1 MYLEKEAGEHIDGL
15 LDEVAVRVSQ
25 MTDKEARLFAINMV
39 QGYKSDYPPKILRD
53 LKRLV
58 TKGHSLGS
66 MYWIRSSELG
76 CRLLMPDAKESAFM
90 VFHQFMVYVKAL
102 DYVKS
107 YLDIP
112 VK

>member
-1 MYLEKEAGEHIDGL
+1 MYTEKEAGEYSDWL
-15 LDEVAVRVSQ
+15 LAEVAARISQ

-58 TKGHSLGS
+58 TKGHSLGG

-76 CRLLMPDAKESAFM
+76 QRLLIPDAKESTYM
-90 VFHQFMVYVKAL
+90 VFHQMIVYVKAVG
-102 DYVKS
+102 YVS
-107 YLDIP
+107 IYLQNTA
-112 VK
+112 

>member
-1 MYLEKEAGEHIDGL
+1 MHSEEEVREYSDGL
-15 LDEVAVRVSQ
+15 LEEVAARISE

-76 CRLLMPDAKESAFM
+76 QRLLIPDAKESTYM
-90 VFHQFMVYVKAL
+90 VFHQFVVYVKAI
-102 DYVKS
+102 DYVS
-107 YLDIP
+107 IY
-112 VK
+112 VQNTV